1 MIPIYFLIIQG
12 MFLNVLAESRQNTV
26 TLRGVDPDMVGLL
39 LDYAYTSSVTITKN
53 NVQALLSAAN
63 LLQVITFVN
72 ISLILE

>member
-1 MIPIYFLIIQG
+1 

-26 TLRGVDPDMVGLL
+26 VLQDVDPDMIGLL

-63 LLQVITFVN
+63 LLQVKYHALITIPFF
-72 ISLILE
+72 